1 MINVVDN
8 NCTSIARIGIIF
20 LQSNEIIMKLN
31 YKIPKYLKDAY
42 NKELGLYEVALANSD
57 FTNAWYHLE
66 RSHIIGQSYP
76 IEHTYSHWL
85 MLKFGLMQK
94 NTKEVFGQIIRL
106 IVGGWKSFINHIP
119 IGNTGGANV
128 PPLKRMPIPNDIKN
142 LFNSK

>member
-66 RSHIIGQSYP
+66 RSHIIGKSYH
-76 IEHTYSHWL
+76 IEHTY
-85 MLKFGLMQK
+85 
-94 NTKEVFGQIIRL
+94 
-106 IVGGWKSFINHIP
+106 
-119 IGNTGGANV
+119 
-128 PPLKRMPIPNDIKN
+128 
-142 LFNSK
+142 

>member
-1 MINVVDN
+1 MRFNI
-8 NCTSIARIGIIF
+8 
-20 LQSNEIIMKLN
+20 
-31 YKIPKYLKDAY
+31 KIPKHLKQAY
-42 NKELGLYEVALANSD
+42 NKELELYCYFLESQQLSI
-57 FTNAWYHLE
+57 AWYHLE

-119 IGNTGGANV
+119 LGNTGGANV
-128 PPLKRMPIPNDIKN
+128 PPLRPMPIPDDIKE
-142 LFNSK
+142 LFSTK